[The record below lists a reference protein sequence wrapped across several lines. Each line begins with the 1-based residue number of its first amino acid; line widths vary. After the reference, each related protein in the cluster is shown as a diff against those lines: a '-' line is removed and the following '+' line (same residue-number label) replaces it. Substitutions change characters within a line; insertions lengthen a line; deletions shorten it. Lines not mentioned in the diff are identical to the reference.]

1 MTQPTQHTLIQQQRK
16 ALQDFVQA
24 NAARKTREA
33 EIATQAQQKHA
44 VVESEYK
51 ALSQRN
57 QSKLAETQAMLT
69 LSGTAKT
76 VLDGVMAAPLLTLPN
91 PMGKNA
97 QTEYEQAVSE
107 TATQLEGMKTAI
119 ANLDSYR
126 AAEAKRQREEVE
138 AAERRRREEEAAR
151 RTAEAEAERRRLQKE
166 AQRDKSKRRLQT
178 TGWITAG
185 VAVVA
190 GMYYYPQYQEQQ
202 RQAAVAAAAQATKAA
217 ATAAVQATQVAVA
230 ATATAIAQATQTAG
244 ASVRQANPP
253 RRISADRV
261 ALRLA
266 PEVEVE
272 FVRIPAGEFSMGSDN
287 GGNDEKPRHK
297 VMLGE
302 YWMGKTE
309 VTNAQFA
316 AFVKATG
323 YKTEAEV
330 NNAQK
335 QNHPVVNVSWN
346 DAVAYT
352 RWVSLVTGQNV
363 RLPSEAEW
371 EKAACG
377 TDGRTYPWGNAAP
390 DRNRVNFD
398 NNVKTTTPVGQYGG
412 SGASP
417 YGLDDMAGNVWEW
430 TSSLYK
436 SYPYNSVDGRED
448 ILNTGGRVVRGGSFY
463 DNEGAL
469 PCAYRLN
476 SNPPDRFISYGFRL
490 LASPI
495 S

>member
-138 AAERRRREEEAAR
+138 AAERRR
-151 RTAEAEAERRRLQKE
+151 LQKE
-166 AQRDKSKRRLQT
+166 AQRDKLKRRLQT

-287 GGNDEKPRHK
+287 RGNDERPRHK

-323 YKTEAEV
+323 YKTEAEI

-390 DRNRVNFD
+390 DLNRVNFN

-448 ILNTGGRVVRGGSFY
+448 ILNTGARVVRGGSFY
-463 DNEGAL
+463 LNEANL
-469 PCAYRLN
+469 PCAARYYYSPTYR
-476 SNPPDRFISYGFRL
+476 SIYGGFRL

>member
-57 QSKLAETQAMLT
+57 QIKLAETQAMLT

-138 AAERRRREEEAAR
+138 AAERRR
-151 RTAEAEAERRRLQKE
+151 LQKE
-166 AQRDKSKRRLQT
+166 AQRDKLKRRLQT

-202 RQAAVAAAAQATKAA
+202 RQA
-217 ATAAVQATQVAVA
+217 AVA

-287 GGNDEKPRHK
+287 GGNDERPRHK

-323 YKTEAEV
+323 YKTEAEI

-346 DAVAYT
+346 DAIAYT

-390 DRNRVNFD
+390 DRNRVNF
-398 NNVKTTTPVGQYGG
+398 NNTVKTTTPVGQYGG

-448 ILNTGGRVVRGGSFY
+448 ILNTGGRVVRGGSIFV
-463 DNEGAL
+463 NEDAL
-469 PCAYRLN
+469 PCAYRN
-476 SNPPDRFISYGFRL
+476 SYGPPYRYISIGFRL